1 MQAENKAQ
9 IGLLRNGNM
18 NKKQKICMWLGII
31 AACLSNL
38 VFLFFSIGTTIH
50 FSNFCRWSIWI
61 FGIALITG
69 GLIITLKDKND
80 SKKN

>member
-1 MQAENKAQ
+1 
-9 IGLLRNGNM
+9 M

-38 VFLFFSIGTTIH
+38 GFLVLGLGATITTSD
-50 FSNFCRWSIWI
+50 FYLWFIWV

-69 GLIITLKDKND
+69 GLIITFKDKND
-80 SKKN
+80 TSHN